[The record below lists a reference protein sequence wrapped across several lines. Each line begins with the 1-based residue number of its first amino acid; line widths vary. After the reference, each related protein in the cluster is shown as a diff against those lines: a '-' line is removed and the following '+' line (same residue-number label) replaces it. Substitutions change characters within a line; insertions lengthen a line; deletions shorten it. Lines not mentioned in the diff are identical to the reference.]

1 MADLE
6 KKTNSVFILV
16 YQSVKYSEII
26 VKTDLVETEQLITAI
41 PWDSVTVRVSL
52 HSEWTLVINNCF
64 SYIVCD
70 VNVYSTTLH
79 VHVVHFAFDCYSLLS
94 NVYLFKLNKNFCC
107 ITLCFLHYQILCPN
121 VTTSYDFSNDFHR
134 PFVMRVRSFSKKK
147 IATTFSRI
155 FLGLVH
161 TCQSCGISHC
171 YIP

>member
-1 MADLE
+1 M
-6 KKTNSVFILV
+6 
-16 YQSVKYSEII
+16 
-26 VKTDLVETEQLITAI
+26 KTDLVETEQLITAI

-79 VHVVHFAFDCYSLLS
+79 VHVVHFTFDCYRLLS

-121 VTTSYDFSNDFHR
+121 VTTLYDFSNDFHR

-147 IATTFSRI
+147 WPRPFPEYSWDSFTPVSLVEFPTFI
-155 FLGLVH
+155 FLRL
-161 TCQSCGISHC
+161 SSMNRL
-171 YIP
+171 